1 MKSDVYVFYESS
13 KNQGATNVYIN
24 PRSTTTTSM
33 HQECE
38 KISQK
43 EAPYKRVF
51 QKCSVTITLLIITHR
66 SPLFERPNLKYLR
79 PRACKKLETRE
90 MPRFFSFCHLPIL
103 AKIKFNL

>member
-1 MKSDVYVFYESS
+1 MKSDVYVFFESS

-66 SPLFERPNLKYLR
+66 SPLLERPTLKYLR
-79 PRACKKLETRE
+79 AFKK
-90 MPRFFSFCHLPIL
+90 FSFCHLPIL
-103 AKIKFNL
+103 AKIRNSNSGISISNK

>member
-1 MKSDVYVFYESS
+1 MNEERRIRLFESS

-51 QKCSVTITLLIITHR
+51 QKCSVTITLLVLLLTEV
-66 SPLFERPNLKYLR
+66 LLKGQL
-79 PRACKKLETRE
+79 
-90 MPRFFSFCHLPIL
+90 
-103 AKIKFNL
+103 